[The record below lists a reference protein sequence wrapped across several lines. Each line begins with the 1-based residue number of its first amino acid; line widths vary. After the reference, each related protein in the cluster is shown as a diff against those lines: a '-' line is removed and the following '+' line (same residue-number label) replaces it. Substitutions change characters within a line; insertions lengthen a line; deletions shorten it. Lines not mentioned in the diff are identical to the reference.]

1 MCLACLTCLRWERRH
16 LAGVWVT
23 DLPPTWF
30 YESPAGMPALPGLPS
45 NGRDAIYAKHVHGAM
60 GSVCRSGREFSLLV
74 WRTVIIISFT
84 LSAAL
89 NILLAED
96 REDDVV
102 LMQQA
107 FNKAGVT
114 SRLHVVRD
122 GAEALAY
129 LKGEGKY
136 ADRSAFPA
144 PDVLLLDVNMPQ
156 LNGFEVLAWV
166 REEPS
171 YSRLMVH
178 MLSGSSLEADVQRSY
193 DLRANSYV
201 VKPNRVDDLIAFVSA
216 FHVLHRFVR
225 LPQKLVY
232 WDGHLTEREV
242 S

>member
-1 MCLACLTCLRWERRH
+1 
-16 LAGVWVT
+16 
-23 DLPPTWF
+23 
-30 YESPAGMPALPGLPS
+30 
-45 NGRDAIYAKHVHGAM
+45 
-60 GSVCRSGREFSLLV
+60 
-74 WRTVIIISFT
+74 
-84 LSAAL
+84 
-89 NILLAED
+89 
-96 REDDVV
+96 
-102 LMQQA
+102 MQQA
-107 FNKAGVT
+107 FDKAGVT

-122 GAEALAY
+122 GAEVLAY
-129 LKGEGKY
+129 LKGEGEY
-136 ADRSAFPA
+136 ADRSVFPA

-166 REEPS
+166 RQEPS

-178 MLSGSSLEADVQRSY
+178 MLSGSSLEVDVQRSY

-216 FHVLHRFVR
+216 FHILHRFVR